1 MIVTVNEANLAL
13 AARIHALSWQDSH
26 RAFCSEEFVRRH
38 TSERQQAYLRAEMQ
52 AGKRVYLL
60 FRSGPVGVVSVGDS
74 LIENLYVLPAEQ
86 NKGYGTELLQFA
98 VSQCVGVPRLYV
110 LGNNLRAQALYVR
123 YGFRLSGRS
132 NPITETLSELEMV
145 RQW

>member
-1 MIVTVNEANLAL
+1 MIVTVNEASLAV
-13 AARIHALSWQDSH
+13 AARIHALSWQGSH

-38 TSERQQAYLRAEMQ
+38 TVEHQQACLRAEMQ

-60 FRSGPVGVVSVGDS
+60 VRHAPVGVVSVGDS

-86 NKGYGTELLQFA
+86 NKGCGTELLRFA
-98 VSQCVGVPRLYV
+98 VSQCAGLPRLYV
-110 LGNNLRAQALYVR
+110 LDNNLRAQALYVR